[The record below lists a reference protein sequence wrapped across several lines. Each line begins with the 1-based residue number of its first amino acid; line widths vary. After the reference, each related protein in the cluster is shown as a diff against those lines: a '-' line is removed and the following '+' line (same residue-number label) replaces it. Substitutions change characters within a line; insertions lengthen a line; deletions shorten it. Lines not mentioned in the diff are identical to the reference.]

1 MSKGLGLQ
9 RPAMGV
15 ISIAAAFLVAVA
27 LNHQYAE
34 NIFAYSQDSNSNH
47 NKISSI
53 IYYDI
58 FSDLSRNF
66 TGTVDKLKH
75 NNDDD
80 DNNNFQQDSGNT
92 RH

>member
-1 MSKGLGLQ
+1 MPKGLVFAEASN
-9 RPAMGV
+9 RCNKHSC
-15 ISIAAAFLVAVA
+15 SIFS
-27 LNHQYAE
+27 NSSSESSICREY
-34 NIFAYSQDSNSNH
+34 FAYSQNSNSNH
-47 NKISSI
+47 NKVHSI

-75 NNDDD
+75 NND
-80 DNNNFQQDSGNT
+80 NNNFQQDSGNT

>member
-1 MSKGLGLQ
+1 MGLCLQ
-9 RPAMGV
+9 RPAIRV
-15 ISIAAAFLVAVA
+15 ISIDAAFLAEVA

-47 NKISSI
+47 NKVSSI

-75 NNDDD
+75 NNDNN
-80 DNNNFQQDSGNT
+80 NNNFQQDSGNT

>member
-1 MSKGLGLQ
+1 MLEGLCLQ
-9 RPAMGV
+9 RPAIGV
-15 ISIAAAFLVAVA
+15 ISVAAAFLAAVA
-27 LNHQYAE
+27 LNHQSAE

-47 NKISSI
+47 NKVHSI

-75 NNDDD
+75 NNNN
-80 DNNNFQQDSGNT
+80 NNNFQQDSGNT

>member
-1 MSKGLGLQ
+1 MTKGLGLQ
-9 RPAMGV
+9 RPAIGV

-34 NIFAYSQDSNSNH
+34 NIFAYSHDSNDNH
-47 NKISSI
+47 NKVNSI

-75 NNDDD
+75 NND
-80 DNNNFQQDSGNT
+80 NNNFQQDSGNT

>member
-1 MSKGLGLQ
+1 MSRGLGLQ
-9 RPAMGV
+9 RPAIGV

-34 NIFAYSQDSNSNH
+34 NIFAYSHDSNDNH
-47 NKISSI
+47 NKVNSI

-75 NNDDD
+75 NNDNN
-80 DNNNFQQDSGNT
+80 NNNFQQDSGNT